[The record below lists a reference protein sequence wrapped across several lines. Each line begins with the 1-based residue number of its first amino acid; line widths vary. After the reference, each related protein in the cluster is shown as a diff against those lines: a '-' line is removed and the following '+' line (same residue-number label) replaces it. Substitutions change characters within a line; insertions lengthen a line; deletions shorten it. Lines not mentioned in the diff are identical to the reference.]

1 MSDFFIGWFG
11 AILGLVG
18 CAVFFRI
25 PVRAIL
31 GCTLAGLL
39 GWQVN
44 YMMGTWGIGPIYCGF
59 VGTLTISLCSESL
72 ARALRMPSTVFVL
85 PGIFPLVPGILTYN
99 AMTNIIRGQTDLALQ
114 DGMNAML
121 IASGI
126 AVGMLMGTAL
136 SKGVINPSL
145 SSLHTS
151 LQDDFDISIPE
162 LVDKN
167 DSTELSAPPKHNPS
181 KRTQRMQ
188 SRRNK
193 YHKIKENHKI

>member
-1 MSDFFIGWFG
+1 
-11 AILGLVG
+11 
-18 CAVFFRI
+18 
-25 PVRAIL
+25 
-31 GCTLAGLL
+31 
-39 GWQVN
+39 
-44 YMMGTWGIGPIYCGF
+44 
-59 VGTLTISLCSESL
+59 
-72 ARALRMPSTVFVL
+72 
-85 PGIFPLVPGILTYN
+85 
-99 AMTNIIRGQTDLALQ
+99 MTNIIRGQTDLALQ